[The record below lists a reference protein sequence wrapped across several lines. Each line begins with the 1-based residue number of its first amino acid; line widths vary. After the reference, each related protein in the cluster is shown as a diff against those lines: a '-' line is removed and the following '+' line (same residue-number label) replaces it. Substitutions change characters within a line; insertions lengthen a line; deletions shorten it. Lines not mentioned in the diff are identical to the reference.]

1 MPDANAYTAY
11 FNGEWMP
18 YGDVRI
24 SPDDRGFVVADVV
37 FDIARTF
44 GGEPFVLER
53 HIDRLYRSLKYM
65 RIDPGLDPDRMT
77 AVCHEAVERNLPR
90 LDEAG
95 DFTIHPFVTRGVGH
109 GIGDVGEPTVCVSVK
124 PVAFDTFAR
133 YYVEGA
139 HGVIAR
145 TRSYSSDTMDPKVKH
160 HSRANFV
167 LAELEANDVDPGSSP
182 ILLDQDGNLTE
193 GIGYNVFL
201 VKDGALKTPTDRSIL
216 QGISRSV
223 VFDVAERLDI
233 PVVEEDLQPYD
244 IYTADEVFFSRT
256 SPRIVPVGMVDRRP
270 VGESVPGP
278 VTQRLLAAHSEMV
291 DVDIVGQALHYGGVS
306 SD

>member
-1 MPDANAYTAY
+1 MADSGSFTAY

-18 YGDVRI
+18 YGEVTI

-44 GGEPFVLER
+44 GGVPFVLDR

-65 RIDPGLDPDRMT
+65 RLEPGISPDEMT
-77 AVCHEAVERNLPR
+77 ALCEEAVERNIDR
-90 LDEAG
+90 LDEVG
-95 DFTIHPFVTRGVGH
+95 DFNIHPFVTRGVGH
-109 GIGDVGEPTVCVSVK
+109 GIGDAASPTVCIAIK

-133 YYVEGA
+133 FYTEGA

-167 LAELEANDVDPGSSP
+167 LAELEAADVDPGASP

-201 VKDGALKTPTDRSIL
+201 VKDGALRTPTDRSIL

-223 VFDVAERLDI
+223 IFDVAERLQI
-233 PVVEEDLQPYD
+233 PVYEEDLQPYD

-270 VGESVPGP
+270 VGDSVPGP
-278 VTQRLLAAHSEMV
+278 VTNQLLAAHSEMV
-291 DVDIVGQALHYGGVS
+291 GVDIVDQAMHYSGHTS
-306 SD
+306 

>member
-1 MPDANAYTAY
+1 MANGSTFTAY

-18 YGDVRI
+18 YGDVTI
-24 SPDDRGFVVADVV
+24 SPEDRGFVVADVV

-44 GGEPFVLER
+44 GGKPFVLDR

-65 RIDPGLDPDRMT
+65 RIDPGLTPDEMT
-77 AVCHEAVERNLPR
+77 AICEEAVERNSDR

-95 DFTIHPFVTRGVGH
+95 DFNIHPFITRGVGH
-109 GIGDVGEPTVCVSVK
+109 GIGDVGGPTVCVAIK
-124 PVAFDTFAR
+124 PVAFETFAR

-167 LAELEANDVDPGSSP
+167 LAELEANDVEPGASP

-193 GIGYNVFL
+193 GIGYNLFL
-201 VKDGALKTPTDRSIL
+201 VKDGSLRTPTDRSIL

-223 VFDVAERLDI
+223 VFDVAGQLGIE
-233 PVVEEDLQPYD
+233 VVEEDLQPYD
-244 IYTADEVFFSRT
+244 LYNADEVFFSRT
-256 SPRIVPVGMVDRRP
+256 SPRIVPVSVVDNRP
-270 VGESVPGP
+270 VGDSIPGP
-278 VTQRLLAAHSEMV
+278 VTQQLLAAHSELV
-291 DVDIVGQALHYGGVS
+291 DVDIVGQALHYSGVES
-306 SD
+306 

>member
-1 MPDANAYTAY
+1 MADSGSFTAY

-18 YGDVRI
+18 YGEVTI

-44 GGEPFVLER
+44 GGVPFVLDR

-65 RIDPGLDPDRMT
+65 RLEPGISPDEMT
-77 AVCHEAVERNLPR
+77 ALCEEAVERNIDR
-90 LDEAG
+90 LDEVG
-95 DFTIHPFVTRGVGH
+95 DFNIHPFVTRGVGH
-109 GIGDVGEPTVCVSVK
+109 GIGDAASPTVCIAIK

-133 YYVEGA
+133 FYAEGA

-167 LAELEANDVDPGSSP
+167 LAELEAADVDPGASP

-201 VKDGALKTPTDRSIL
+201 VKDGALRTPTDRSIL

-223 VFDVAERLDI
+223 IFDVAERLQI
-233 PVVEEDLQPYD
+233 PVYEEDLQPYD

-270 VGESVPGP
+270 VGDSVPGP
-278 VTQRLLAAHSEMV
+278 VTNQLLAAHSEMV
-291 DVDIVGQALHYGGVS
+291 GVDIVDQAMHYSGHKG
-306 SD
+306 

>member
-1 MPDANAYTAY
+1 MPDSSSYTAY

-44 GGEPFVLER
+44 GGVPFVLDR
-53 HIDRLYRSLKYM
+53 HVDRLYRSLKYM
-65 RIDPGLDPDRMT
+65 RIDSGLSPARMT
-77 AVCHEAVERNLPR
+77 EICEEAVERNRPR

-95 DFTIHPFVTRGVGH
+95 DFTIHPFITRGVGH
-109 GIGDVGEPTVCVSVK
+109 GVGDVGDPTVCVSVK

-133 YYVEGA
+133 YYVDGA

-182 ILLDQDGNLTE
+182 ILLDHDGNLTE

-223 VFDVAERLDI
+223 IFDVAERLDI
-233 PVVEEDLQPYD
+233 PVIEEDLQPYD

-278 VTQRLLAAHSEMV
+278 VTSRLLAAHSEMV

-306 SD
+306 SG